1 MRAAIRGLRG
11 VAAAAAL
18 FAFLSGAAAAVEAA
32 QARAAA
38 PGAAGTPVEAPA
50 PRGPYILA
58 DAETGEVFAHS
69 DALRPWFPASTT
81 KLMTAYVVFR
91 AVLAGEISMDTPVT
105 ISARAAAEPAS
116 KMGFPPGSV
125 LTIDDALKIMMVK
138 SANDIA
144 LAVAE
149 TVGGSEAG
157 FAERMNEEARR
168 LGMSRSHFV
177 NPHGLPDPRQVT
189 TVRDMAVL
197 ARALL
202 VDFPQRRFYFRL
214 HAIQHGKSVMKNYN
228 PLIERYPG
236 ANGMKTGFIC
246 ASGYNLV
253 ASARRG
259 EHELI
264 AVVFGEYGGKARA
277 EHAASL
283 LERGFQAA
291 ALPDSQPA
299 RLARVTLTNVASG
312 RDYEAPLDMRPYV
325 CSPQRAAAAS
335 EANMQ
340 ESPEGAPAAPVSA
353 LGPPI
358 YLGPPMKIAVHVPQP
373 PAKYGEP
380 GFVARL
386 PKPRPELASDGS
398 RAGVPAAF
406 APVDESGDT
415 GPAQAIG
422 AAAGAARPLDSVAPN

>member
-1 MRAAIRGLRG
+1 LRG
-11 VAAAAAL
+11 VTGRLRSIAAAISLLACLADPAWAAETPQ
-18 FAFLSGAAAAVEAA
+18 AEARREAGSAADALL
-32 QARAAA
+32 
-38 PGAAGTPVEAPA
+38 
-50 PRGPYILA
+50 PRGPYILV
-58 DAETGEVFAHS
+58 DAETGRVHKHF

-91 AVLAGEISMDTPVT
+91 AVLAGEITMQSPVT
-105 ISARAAAEPAS
+105 ISERAAAAPPS

-144 LAVAE
+144 MAVAE

-157 FAERMNEEARR
+157 FAERMNAEAHR
-168 LGMSRSHFV
+168 LGMNRSHFV
-177 NPHGLPDPRQVT
+177 NPHGLPDERQVT
-189 TVRDMAVL
+189 TARDMALL
-197 ARALL
+197 ARAML
-202 VDFPQRRFYFRL
+202 VEFPQYRDYFRIA
-214 HAIQHGKSVMKNYN
+214 AIQHGKTVMKNYN

-277 EHAASL
+277 EHAATL
-283 LERGFQAA
+283 LNQGFQAA
-291 ALPDSQPA
+291 ALPA
-299 RLARVTLTNVASG
+299 GEAVTLTSVASG
-312 RDYEAPLDMRPYV
+312 QEYEAPLDMRPFV
-325 CSPQRAAAAS
+325 CAPHRAPEAS

-340 ESPEGAPAAPVSA
+340 EGPEGAPKAPVSA

-358 YLGPPMKIAVHVPQP
+358 YLGPPVQVTVQVPAP

-380 GFVARL
+380 GFVART
-386 PKPRPELASDGS
+386 PKPRPELASDAV
-398 RAGVPAAF
+398 RADVPAAF
-406 APVDESGDT
+406 APVDSASGDAA
-415 GPAQAIG
+415 PAQAIG
-422 AAAGAARPLDSVAPN
+422 AAAGAPRPLENVAPN

>member
-1 MRAAIRGLRG
+1 
-11 VAAAAAL
+11 
-18 FAFLSGAAAAVEAA
+18 
-32 QARAAA
+32 
-38 PGAAGTPVEAPA
+38 
-50 PRGPYILA
+50 
-58 DAETGEVFAHS
+58 
-69 DALRPWFPASTT
+69 
-81 KLMTAYVVFR
+81 
-91 AVLAGEISMDTPVT
+91 MDTPVT

-202 VDFPQRRFYFRL
+202 VDFPQYRFYFRI
-214 HAIQHGKSVMKNYN
+214 HAIQHGESVMENYN

-259 EHELI
+259 EHEVI

-277 EHAASL
+277 EHAARL
-283 LERGFQAA
+283 LEKGFQAA
-291 ALPDSQPA
+291 ALPDNQPTT
-299 RLARVTLTNVASG
+299 LARVTLANVASG
-312 RDYEAPLDMRPYV
+312 RDYDTPLDMRPFV

-340 ESPEGAPAAPVSA
+340 ELSAGAPAAPVSA
-353 LGPPI
+353 LSPPI
-358 YLGPPMKIAVHVPQP
+358 YLGPPVQIAVHVPQP

-380 GFVARL
+380 GFVARI
-386 PKPRPELASDGS
+386 PKPRPDLASDGS
-398 RAGVPAAF
+398 RADVPAAF
-406 APVDESGDT
+406 APVDAASGDN
-415 GPAQAIG
+415 GPAEAIG
-422 AAAGAARPLDSVAPN
+422 AAAGAARPLGSVAPN

>member
-1 MRAAIRGLRG
+1 
-11 VAAAAAL
+11 
-18 FAFLSGAAAAVEAA
+18 F
-32 QARAAA
+32 
-38 PGAAGTPVEAPA
+38 
-50 PRGPYILA
+50 
-58 DAETGEVFAHS
+58 

-91 AVLAGEISMDTPVT
+91 AVLAGEITLQSPVR
-105 ISARAAAEPAS
+105 ISATAAAAPAS

-125 LTIDDALKIMMVK
+125 LAVDDALKVMMVK

-144 LAVAE
+144 MAVAE
-149 TVGGSEAG
+149 TVGGSEEA
-157 FAERMNEEARR
+157 FAERMNREAQR

-189 TVRDMAVL
+189 TARDMAVL

-202 VDFPQRRFYFRL
+202 VEFPQHRDYFRIA
-214 HAIQHGKSVMKNYN
+214 AIQHGRSVMKNFN

-277 EHAASL
+277 EHAARL
-283 LERGFQAA
+283 LNQGFEAA
-291 ALPDSQPA
+291 GPASEQP
-299 RLARVTLTNVASG
+299 VTLASVASG
-312 RDYEAPLDMRPYV
+312 QEYEVPLDMRPFV
-325 CSPQRAAAAS
+325 CSANRAPEAS

-340 ESPEGAPAAPVSA
+340 EGPDGAPKQPVSA

-358 YLGPPMKIAVHVPQP
+358 YLGPPVQITVEVPAP

-380 GFVARL
+380 GFVARI
-386 PKPRPELASDGS
+386 PKPRPELASDGL
-398 RAGVPAAF
+398 RADVPAAF
-406 APVDESGDT
+406 APVDAASGDT

-422 AAAGAARPLDSVAPN
+422 AAAGAARPLENIAPN